1 MTELLDFFMYLRTM
15 LIDALFKQYYRPLC
29 LYAAHYLNGDIVAS
43 EDIVQ
48 DCFVKLWQ
56 RDQRDVTKKRA
67 FLYTAVR
74 NACIDT
80 LRRQLPEMTDID
92 PSDIEGVI
100 SDEEAVSRSEQE
112 AKVWEVINALPGR
125 CREVFLMAKRDGM
138 TYNEIA
144 EELDI
149 SVKTVEHQI
158 SKALK
163 KLRNSK
169 GLQFVLMVI

>member
-1 MTELLDFFMYLRTM
+1 M
-15 LIDALFKQYYRPLC
+15 LFDILFKRYYRPLC
-29 LYAAHYLNGDIVAS
+29 LYAAHYLKGDIAAS

-56 RDQRDVTKKRA
+56 QEAKRDITDKRA
-67 FLYTAVR
+67 FLYSTVR

-80 LRRQLPEMTDID
+80 LRRQHPEMTSID
-92 PSDIEGVI
+92 PSDLEEVI
-100 SDEEAVSRSEQE
+100 SDEEAVDRSEQE
-112 AKVWEVINALPGR
+112 AKVWEIIDALPDR

-144 EELDI
+144 EALNI

-158 SKALK
+158 SKAMK
-163 KLRNSK
+163 KLRNNK
-169 GLQFVLMVI
+169 NLQFVLICL

>member
-1 MTELLDFFMYLRTM
+1 M
-15 LIDALFKQYYRPLC
+15 LFDILFKRYYRPLC
-29 LYAAHYLNGDIVAS
+29 LYAAHYLNGDIAAS

-56 RDQRDVTKKRA
+56 QDHADKRSITDKRA
-67 FLYTAVR
+67 FLYTLVR

-80 LRRQLPEMTDID
+80 LRRQHPEMTNID
-92 PSDIEGVI
+92 PSDLEEII
-100 SDEEAVSRSEQE
+100 SDEEAIDRSEQE
-112 AKVWEVINALPGR
+112 AKVWETIDALPDR

-144 EELDI
+144 EALNI

-163 KLRNSK
+163 KLRNNK
-169 GLQFVLMVI
+169 NLQFVLICL

>member
-1 MTELLDFFMYLRTM
+1 M
-15 LIDALFKQYYRPLC
+15 LFDILFKRYYRQLC
-29 LYAAHYLNGDIVAS
+29 LYAAHYLKGDIAAS

-56 RDQRDVTKKRA
+56 QEAKRDITDKRA
-67 FLYTAVR
+67 FLYSTVR

-80 LRRQLPEMTDID
+80 LRRQHPEMTSID
-92 PSDIEGVI
+92 PSDLEEVI
-100 SDEEAVSRSEQE
+100 SDEEAIDRSEQE
-112 AKVWEVINALPGR
+112 AKVWEIIDALPDR

-144 EELDI
+144 DALNI

-163 KLRNSK
+163 KLRNNK
-169 GLQFVLMVI
+169 NLPFVLICL

>member
-1 MTELLDFFMYLRTM
+1 M
-15 LIDALFKQYYRPLC
+15 LFDILFKRYYRPLC
-29 LYAAHYLNGDIVAS
+29 LYAAHYLKGDIAAS

-56 RDQRDVTKKRA
+56 QEAKRDITDKRA
-67 FLYTAVR
+67 FLYSTVR

-80 LRRQLPEMTDID
+80 LRRQHPEMTNID
-92 PSDIEGVI
+92 PSDLEEII
-100 SDEEAVSRSEQE
+100 SDEEAIDRSEQE
-112 AKVWEVINALPGR
+112 AKVWETIDALPDR

-144 EELDI
+144 EALNI

-163 KLRNSK
+163 KLRNNK
-169 GLQFVLMVI
+169 NLQFVLICL

>member
-1 MTELLDFFMYLRTM
+1 M
-15 LIDALFKQYYRPLC
+15 LFDILFKRYYRQLC
-29 LYAAHYLNGDIVAS
+29 LYAAHYLKGDIAAS

-56 RDQRDVTKKRA
+56 QEAKRDITDKRA
-67 FLYTAVR
+67 FLYSTVR

-80 LRRQLPEMTDID
+80 LRRQHPEMTSID
-92 PSDIEGVI
+92 PSDLEEVI
-100 SDEEAVSRSEQE
+100 SDEEAVDRSEQE
-112 AKVWEVINALPGR
+112 AKVWEIIDALPDR

-144 EELDI
+144 EALNI

-158 SKALK
+158 SKAMK
-163 KLRNSK
+163 KLRNNK
-169 GLQFVLMVI
+169 NLLFVLICL

>member
-1 MTELLDFFMYLRTM
+1 M
-15 LIDALFKQYYRPLC
+15 LFDILFKRYYRQLC
-29 LYAAHYLNGDIVAS
+29 LYAAHYLNGDIAAS

-56 RDQRDVTKKRA
+56 QDHADKRSITDKRA
-67 FLYTAVR
+67 FLYTLVR

-80 LRRQLPEMTDID
+80 LRRQHPEMTNID
-92 PSDIEGVI
+92 PSDLEEII
-100 SDEEAVSRSEQE
+100 SDEEAIDRSEQE
-112 AKVWEVINALPGR
+112 AKVWETIDALPDR

-144 EELDI
+144 EALNI

-163 KLRNSK
+163 KLRNNK
-169 GLQFVLMVI
+169 NLQFVLICL

>member
-1 MTELLDFFMYLRTM
+1 M
-15 LIDALFKQYYRPLC
+15 LFDILFKRYYRQLC
-29 LYAAHYLNGDIVAS
+29 LYAAHYLKGDIAAS

-56 RDQRDVTKKRA
+56 QEAKRDITDKRA
-67 FLYTAVR
+67 FLYTTVR

-80 LRRQLPEMTDID
+80 LRRQHPEMTNID
-92 PSDIEGVI
+92 PSDLEESI
-100 SDEEAVSRSEQE
+100 SDEEAIDRSEQE
-112 AKVWEVINALPGR
+112 AKVWETIDALPDR

-144 EELDI
+144 EALNI

-158 SKALK
+158 SKAMK
-163 KLRNSK
+163 KLRNNK
-169 GLQFVLMVI
+169 NLLFVLICF

>member
-1 MTELLDFFMYLRTM
+1 M
-15 LIDALFKQYYRPLC
+15 LFDILFKRYYRQLC
-29 LYAAHYLNGDIVAS
+29 LYAAHYLNGDIAAS

-56 RDQRDVTKKRA
+56 QEAKRDITDKRA
-67 FLYTAVR
+67 FLYSTVR

-80 LRRQLPEMTDID
+80 LRRQHPEMTSID
-92 PSDIEGVI
+92 PSDLEEVI
-100 SDEEAVSRSEQE
+100 SDEEAVDRSEQE
-112 AKVWEVINALPGR
+112 AKVWEIIDALPDR

-144 EELDI
+144 EALNI

-158 SKALK
+158 SKAMK
-163 KLRNSK
+163 KLRNNK
-169 GLQFVLMVI
+169 NLLFVLICF

>member
-1 MTELLDFFMYLRTM
+1 M
-15 LIDALFKQYYRPLC
+15 LFDILFKRYYRQLC
-29 LYAAHYLNGDIVAS
+29 LYAAHYLKGDIAAS

-56 RDQRDVTKKRA
+56 QEAKRDITDKRA
-67 FLYTAVR
+67 FLYSTVR

-80 LRRQLPEMTDID
+80 LRRQHPEMTSID
-92 PSDIEGVI
+92 PSDLEEVI
-100 SDEEAVSRSEQE
+100 SDEEAVDRSEQE
-112 AKVWEVINALPGR
+112 AKVWETIDALPDR

-144 EELDI
+144 EALNI

-158 SKALK
+158 SKAMK
-163 KLRNSK
+163 KLRNNK
-169 GLQFVLMVI
+169 NLQFVLICL

>member
-1 MTELLDFFMYLRTM
+1 M
-15 LIDALFKQYYRPLC
+15 LFDILFKRYYRPLC
-29 LYAAHYLNGDIVAS
+29 LYAAHYLKGDIAAS

-56 RDQRDVTKKRA
+56 QEAKRDITDKRA
-67 FLYTAVR
+67 FLYSTVR

-80 LRRQLPEMTDID
+80 LRRQHPEMTNID
-92 PSDIEGVI
+92 PSDLEEII
-100 SDEEAVSRSEQE
+100 SDEEAIDRSEQE
-112 AKVWEVINALPGR
+112 AKVWETIDALPDR

-144 EELDI
+144 EALNI

-158 SKALK
+158 SKAMK
-163 KLRNSK
+163 KLRNNK
-169 GLQFVLMVI
+169 NLQFVLICL

>member
-1 MTELLDFFMYLRTM
+1 M
-15 LIDALFKQYYRPLC
+15 LFDILFKRYYRQLC
-29 LYAAHYLNGDIVAS
+29 LYAAHYLKGDIAAS

-56 RDQRDVTKKRA
+56 QEAKRDITDKRA
-67 FLYTAVR
+67 FLYSTVR

-80 LRRQLPEMTDID
+80 LRRQHPEMTSID
-92 PSDIEGVI
+92 PSDLEEII
-100 SDEEAVSRSEQE
+100 SDEEAIDRSEQE
-112 AKVWEVINALPGR
+112 AKVWETIDALPDR

-144 EELDI
+144 EALNI

-163 KLRNSK
+163 KLRNNK
-169 GLQFVLMVI
+169 NLQFVLICL

>member
-1 MTELLDFFMYLRTM
+1 M
-15 LIDALFKQYYRPLC
+15 LFDILFKRYYRQLC
-29 LYAAHYLNGDIVAS
+29 LYAAHYLKGDIAAS

-56 RDQRDVTKKRA
+56 QEAKRDITDKRA
-67 FLYTAVR
+67 FLYSTVR

-80 LRRQLPEMTDID
+80 LRRQHPEMTSID
-92 PSDIEGVI
+92 PSDLEEVI
-100 SDEEAVSRSEQE
+100 SDEEAIDRSEQE
-112 AKVWEVINALPGR
+112 AKVWEIIDALPDR

-144 EELDI
+144 DALNI

-158 SKALK
+158 SKAMK
-163 KLRNSK
+163 KLRNNK
-169 GLQFVLMVI
+169 NLLFVLICF

>member
-1 MTELLDFFMYLRTM
+1 M
-15 LIDALFKQYYRPLC
+15 LFDILFKRYYRPLC
-29 LYAAHYLNGDIVAS
+29 LYAAHYLKGDIAAS

-56 RDQRDVTKKRA
+56 QDHADKCSITDKRA
-67 FLYTAVR
+67 FLYTLVR

-80 LRRQLPEMTDID
+80 LRRQHPEMTNID
-92 PSDIEGVI
+92 PSDLEEII
-100 SDEEAVSRSEQE
+100 SDEEAIDRSEQE
-112 AKVWEVINALPGR
+112 AKVWETIDALPDR

-144 EELDI
+144 EALNI

-158 SKALK
+158 SKAMK
-163 KLRNSK
+163 KLRNNK
-169 GLQFVLMVI
+169 NLQFVLICL

>member
-1 MTELLDFFMYLRTM
+1 M
-15 LIDALFKQYYRPLC
+15 LFDILFKRYYRQLC
-29 LYAAHYLNGDIVAS
+29 LYAAHYLKGDIAAS

-56 RDQRDVTKKRA
+56 QEAKRDITDKRA
-67 FLYTAVR
+67 FLYSTVR

-80 LRRQLPEMTDID
+80 LRRQHPEMTNID
-92 PSDIEGVI
+92 PSDLEESI
-100 SDEEAVSRSEQE
+100 SDEEAIDRSEQE
-112 AKVWEVINALPGR
+112 AKVWETIDALPDR

-144 EELDI
+144 EALNI

-163 KLRNSK
+163 KLRNNK
-169 GLQFVLMVI
+169 NLPFVLICL

>member
-1 MTELLDFFMYLRTM
+1 MLL
-15 LIDALFKQYYRPLC
+15 DALFKQYYRPLC

-56 RDQRDVTKKRA
+56 QEAKRDITDKRA

-74 NACIDT
+74 NACIDS
-80 LRRQLPEMTDID
+80 LRRQHPEITSID
-92 PSDIEGVI
+92 PSDLEGVI
-100 SDEEAVSRSEQE
+100 SDEEAVDRSEQE
-112 AKVWEVINALPGR
+112 AKVWEIIDALPDR

-158 SKALK
+158 SKAMK
-163 KLRNSK
+163 RLRINN

>member
-1 MTELLDFFMYLRTM
+1 M
-15 LIDALFKQYYRPLC
+15 LFDILFKRYYRPLC
-29 LYAAHYLNGDIVAS
+29 LYAAHYLNGDIAAS

-56 RDQRDVTKKRA
+56 QEAKRDITDKRA
-67 FLYTAVR
+67 FLYSTVR

-80 LRRQLPEMTDID
+80 LRRQHPEMTSID
-92 PSDIEGVI
+92 PSDLEEVI
-100 SDEEAVSRSEQE
+100 SDEEAVDRSEQE
-112 AKVWEVINALPGR
+112 AKVWETIDALPDR

-144 EELDI
+144 EALNI

-163 KLRNSK
+163 KLRNNK
-169 GLQFVLMVI
+169 NLQFVLICL

>member
-1 MTELLDFFMYLRTM
+1 M
-15 LIDALFKQYYRPLC
+15 LFDILFKRYYRQLC
-29 LYAAHYLNGDIVAS
+29 LYAAHYLKGDIAAS

-56 RDQRDVTKKRA
+56 QEAKRDITDKRA
-67 FLYTAVR
+67 FLYSTVR
-74 NACIDT
+74 NACTDT
-80 LRRQLPEMTDID
+80 LRRQHPEMTNID
-92 PSDIEGVI
+92 PSDLEEII
-100 SDEEAVSRSEQE
+100 SDEEAIDRSEQE
-112 AKVWEVINALPGR
+112 AKVWETIDALPDR

-144 EELDI
+144 EALNI

-163 KLRNSK
+163 KLRNNK
-169 GLQFVLMVI
+169 NLQFVLICL

>member
-1 MTELLDFFMYLRTM
+1 M

-29 LYAAHYLNGDIVAS
+29 LYTAHYLNGDIVAS

-56 RDQRDVTKKRA
+56 RDDTEGRNITDKQNISDKRA

-80 LRRQLPEMTDID
+80 LRRQHPEMTSID
-92 PSDIEGVI
+92 PSDLEGTI
-100 SDEEAVSRSEQE
+100 SDEEAVDRSERE
-112 AKVWEVINALPGR
+112 AKVWEIINDLPDR
-125 CREVFLMAKRDGM
+125 CREVFLMSKRDGM

-158 SKALK
+158 SKAMK
-163 KLRNSK
+163 KLRNDKS
-169 GLQFVLMVI
+169 LQFVLMIL

>member
-1 MTELLDFFMYLRTM
+1 M
-15 LIDALFKQYYRPLC
+15 LFDILFKRYYRPLC
-29 LYAAHYLNGDIVAS
+29 LYAAHYLNGDIAAS

-56 RDQRDVTKKRA
+56 QDHADKRSITDKRA
-67 FLYTAVR
+67 FLYTLVR

-80 LRRQLPEMTDID
+80 LRRQHPEMTNID
-92 PSDIEGVI
+92 PSDLEEVI
-100 SDEEAVSRSEQE
+100 SDEEAVDRSEQE
-112 AKVWEVINALPGR
+112 AKVWEIIDALPDR

-144 EELDI
+144 EALNI

-163 KLRNSK
+163 KLRNNK
-169 GLQFVLMVI
+169 NLQFVLICL

>member
-1 MTELLDFFMYLRTM
+1 MFFD
-15 LIDALFKQYYRPLC
+15 ILFKRYYRPLC
-29 LYAAHYLNGDIVAS
+29 LYAAHYLKGDIAAS

-56 RDQRDVTKKRA
+56 QEAKRDITDKRA
-67 FLYTAVR
+67 FLYSTVR

-80 LRRQLPEMTDID
+80 LRRQHPEMTSID
-92 PSDIEGVI
+92 PSDLEEVI
-100 SDEEAVSRSEQE
+100 SDEEAVDRSEQE
-112 AKVWEVINALPGR
+112 AKVWEIIDALPDR

-144 EELDI
+144 EALNI

-158 SKALK
+158 SKAMK
-163 KLRNSK
+163 KLRNNK
-169 GLQFVLMVI
+169 NLQFVLICL

>member
-1 MTELLDFFMYLRTM
+1 MFFD
-15 LIDALFKQYYRPLC
+15 ILFKRYYRPLC
-29 LYAAHYLNGDIVAS
+29 LYAAHYLKGDIAAS

-56 RDQRDVTKKRA
+56 QEAKRDITDKRA
-67 FLYTAVR
+67 FLYTTVR

-80 LRRQLPEMTDID
+80 LRRQHPEMTSID
-92 PSDIEGVI
+92 PSDLEEII
-100 SDEEAVSRSEQE
+100 SDEEAIDRSEQE
-112 AKVWEVINALPGR
+112 AKVWEIIDALPDR

-144 EELDI
+144 EALNI

-158 SKALK
+158 SKAMK
-163 KLRNSK
+163 KLRNNK
-169 GLQFVLMVI
+169 NLQFVLICL

>member
-1 MTELLDFFMYLRTM
+1 M
-15 LIDALFKQYYRPLC
+15 LFDILFKRYYRQLC
-29 LYAAHYLNGDIVAS
+29 LYAAHYLKGDIAAS

-56 RDQRDVTKKRA
+56 QEAKRDITDKRA
-67 FLYTAVR
+67 FLYSTVR

-80 LRRQLPEMTDID
+80 LRRQHPEMTSID
-92 PSDIEGVI
+92 PSDLEEII
-100 SDEEAVSRSEQE
+100 SDEEAIDRSEQE
-112 AKVWEVINALPGR
+112 AKVWETIDALPDR

-144 EELDI
+144 DALNI

-158 SKALK
+158 SKAMK
-163 KLRNSK
+163 KLRNNK
-169 GLQFVLMVI
+169 NLPFVLICL

>member
-1 MTELLDFFMYLRTM
+1 MFDT
-15 LIDALFKQYYRPLC
+15 LFKRYYRPLC
-29 LYAAHYLNGDIVAS
+29 LYAAHYLKGDIVVS

-56 RDQRDVTKKRA
+56 QEAKRDISDKRA

-74 NACIDT
+74 NACIDS
-80 LRRQLPEMTDID
+80 LRRRHPEMTSID
-92 PSDIEGVI
+92 PSDLEGVI
-100 SDEEAVSRSEQE
+100 SDEEAVDRSEQE
-112 AKVWEVINALPGR
+112 AKVWESINGLPDR

-144 EELDI
+144 EALNI

-163 KLRNSK
+163 KLRNNK
-169 GLQFVLMVI
+169 NLQFVLICL

>member
-1 MTELLDFFMYLRTM
+1 MFFD
-15 LIDALFKQYYRPLC
+15 ILFKRYYRPLC
-29 LYAAHYLNGDIVAS
+29 LYAAHYLKGDIAAS

-56 RDQRDVTKKRA
+56 QEAKRDITDKRA
-67 FLYTAVR
+67 FLYSTVR

-80 LRRQLPEMTDID
+80 LRRQHPEMTSID
-92 PSDIEGVI
+92 PSDLEEII
-100 SDEEAVSRSEQE
+100 SDEEAIDRSEQE
-112 AKVWEVINALPGR
+112 AKVWETIDALPDR

-144 EELDI
+144 EALNI

-158 SKALK
+158 SKAMK
-163 KLRNSK
+163 KLRNNK
-169 GLQFVLMVI
+169 NLQFVLICL

>member
-1 MTELLDFFMYLRTM
+1 MF
-15 LIDALFKQYYRPLC
+15 IDALFKQYYRPLC

-56 RDQRDVTKKRA
+56 HDDTDKHNISDKRNITDKRA

-80 LRRQLPEMTDID
+80 LRCQHPEMTTID
-92 PSDIEGVI
+92 PSDLEGII
-100 SDEEAVSRSEQE
+100 SDKEAVDRSERE
-112 AKVWEVINALPGR
+112 AKVWEIINDLPDR
-125 CREVFLMAKRDGM
+125 CREVFLMSKRDGM

-144 EELDI
+144 EELGI
-149 SVKTVEHQI
+149 SVKTGASDKQSLEETQ
-158 SKALK
+158 K
-163 KLRNSK
+163 
-169 GLQFVLMVI
+169 

>member
-1 MTELLDFFMYLRTM
+1 M
-15 LIDALFKQYYRPLC
+15 LFDILFKRYYRQLC
-29 LYAAHYLNGDIVAS
+29 LYAAHYLNGDIAAS

-56 RDQRDVTKKRA
+56 QEAKRDITDKRA
-67 FLYTAVR
+67 FLYSTVR

-80 LRRQLPEMTDID
+80 LRRQHPEMTSID
-92 PSDIEGVI
+92 PSDLEEII
-100 SDEEAVSRSEQE
+100 SDEEAIDRSEQE
-112 AKVWEVINALPGR
+112 AKVWETIDALPDR

-144 EELDI
+144 EALNI

-158 SKALK
+158 SKAMK
-163 KLRNSK
+163 KLRNNK
-169 GLQFVLMVI
+169 NLQFVLICL

>member
-1 MTELLDFFMYLRTM
+1 M
-15 LIDALFKQYYRPLC
+15 LFDILFKRYYRQLC
-29 LYAAHYLNGDIVAS
+29 LYAAHYLKGDIAAS

-56 RDQRDVTKKRA
+56 QEAKRDITDKRA
-67 FLYTAVR
+67 FLYSTVR

-80 LRRQLPEMTDID
+80 LRRQHPEMTSID
-92 PSDIEGVI
+92 PSDLEEVI
-100 SDEEAVSRSEQE
+100 SDEEAVDRSEQE
-112 AKVWEVINALPGR
+112 AKVWETIDALPDR

-144 EELDI
+144 EALNI

-163 KLRNSK
+163 KLRNNK
-169 GLQFVLMVI
+169 NLQFVLICL

>member
-1 MTELLDFFMYLRTM
+1 M
-15 LIDALFKQYYRPLC
+15 LFDILFKRYYRQLC
-29 LYAAHYLNGDIVAS
+29 LYAAHYLKGDIAAS

-56 RDQRDVTKKRA
+56 QEAKRDITDKRA
-67 FLYTAVR
+67 FLYSTVR

-80 LRRQLPEMTDID
+80 LRRQHPEMTSID
-92 PSDIEGVI
+92 PSDLEEII
-100 SDEEAVSRSEQE
+100 SDEEAIDRSEQE
-112 AKVWEVINALPGR
+112 AKVWETIDALPDR

-144 EELDI
+144 EALNI

-163 KLRNSK
+163 KLRNNK
-169 GLQFVLMVI
+169 NLQFVLIRL

>member
-1 MTELLDFFMYLRTM
+1 M
-15 LIDALFKQYYRPLC
+15 LFDILFKRYYRQLC
-29 LYAAHYLNGDIVAS
+29 LYAAHYLNGDIAAS

-56 RDQRDVTKKRA
+56 QDHADKRSITDKRA
-67 FLYTAVR
+67 FLYTLVR

-80 LRRQLPEMTDID
+80 LRRQHPEMTNID
-92 PSDIEGVI
+92 PSDLEEVI
-100 SDEEAVSRSEQE
+100 SDEEAVDRSEQE
-112 AKVWEVINALPGR
+112 AKVWEIIDALPDR

-144 EELDI
+144 EALNI

-158 SKALK
+158 SKAMK
-163 KLRNSK
+163 KLRNNK
-169 GLQFVLMVI
+169 NLQFVLICL

>member
-1 MTELLDFFMYLRTM
+1 M
-15 LIDALFKQYYRPLC
+15 LFDILFKRYYRQLC
-29 LYAAHYLNGDIVAS
+29 LYAAHYLNGDIAAS

-56 RDQRDVTKKRA
+56 QDHADKCSITDKRA
-67 FLYTAVR
+67 FLYTLVR

-80 LRRQLPEMTDID
+80 LRRQHPEMTNID
-92 PSDIEGVI
+92 PSDLEESI
-100 SDEEAVSRSEQE
+100 SDEEAIDRSEQE
-112 AKVWEVINALPGR
+112 AKVWETIDALPDR

-144 EELDI
+144 DALNI

-158 SKALK
+158 SKAMK
-163 KLRNSK
+163 KLRNNK
-169 GLQFVLMVI
+169 NLPFVLICL

>member
-1 MTELLDFFMYLRTM
+1 M
-15 LIDALFKQYYRPLC
+15 LFDILFKRYYRPLC
-29 LYAAHYLNGDIVAS
+29 LYAAHYLKGDIAAS

-56 RDQRDVTKKRA
+56 QEAKRDITDKRA
-67 FLYTAVR
+67 FLYSTVR

-80 LRRQLPEMTDID
+80 LRRQHPEMTNVD
-92 PSDIEGVI
+92 PSDLEEII
-100 SDEEAVSRSEQE
+100 SDEEAIDRSEQE
-112 AKVWEVINALPGR
+112 AKVWETIDALPDR

-144 EELDI
+144 EALNI

-163 KLRNSK
+163 KLRNNK
-169 GLQFVLMVI
+169 NLQFVLICL

>member
-1 MTELLDFFMYLRTM
+1 M
-15 LIDALFKQYYRPLC
+15 LFDILFKRYYRQLC
-29 LYAAHYLNGDIVAS
+29 LYAAHYLKGDIAAS

-56 RDQRDVTKKRA
+56 QDHADKCSITDKRA
-67 FLYTAVR
+67 FLYTLVR

-80 LRRQLPEMTDID
+80 LRRQHPEMTNID
-92 PSDIEGVI
+92 PSDLEEII
-100 SDEEAVSRSEQE
+100 SDEEAIDRSEQE
-112 AKVWEVINALPGR
+112 AKVWETIDALPDR

-144 EELDI
+144 EALNI

-158 SKALK
+158 SKAMK
-163 KLRNSK
+163 KLRNNK
-169 GLQFVLMVI
+169 NLQFVLICL

>member
-1 MTELLDFFMYLRTM
+1 MLL
-15 LIDALFKQYYRPLC
+15 DALFKQYYRPLC

-56 RDQRDVTKKRA
+56 RDDSDRRNITDKRNISDKRA

-80 LRRQLPEMTDID
+80 LRRQHPEMTSID
-92 PSDIEGVI
+92 PSDLEGTI
-100 SDEEAVSRSEQE
+100 SDEEAVDRSERE
-112 AKVWEVINALPGR
+112 AKVWEIINGLPDR

-158 SKALK
+158 SKAMK
-163 KLRNSK
+163 KLRNDKS
-169 GLQFVLMVI
+169 LQFVLMII